1 MSTPEEERRHNAA
14 LTAAL
19 QIAFANP
26 AEDQTAQPAEDP
38 HALKIITFDELMK
51 KDFAPLFQPVDGLIT
66 EGYTL
71 LVGGSKIGKS
81 WLMLD
86 LAYSV
91 ASGLPFLGRT
101 TTRCPVLYFALED
114 SERRIQDRNRKMNL
128 AGSPANLSYV
138 LEAQTIDN
146 GFCDQVDAWLTANG
160 GRCLV
165 IVDVLQKVR
174 GRARRSDGDSYQ
186 TDYRTTNPILDL
198 ARKHHAAIVCVH
210 HTNKGTGG
218 QDVYGKISGS
228 TGLMGAADTTI
239 LIERERGNNTADV
252 NITGR
257 EIREASFEIRM
268 DDNMRWHA
276 ITPEAAARE
285 RYEANPVV
293 QPIRDLFRDYP
304 HGGRISY
311 GDFVVRCLGRFPYKD
326 SKAFVRALNN
336 GLATELLQF
345 DGIIID
351 TGKQTGQGSS
361 HAKGFEF
368 TKTFV

>member
-1 MSTPEEERRHNAA
+1 MNNNEDF
-14 LTAAL
+14 TAKL
-19 QIAFANP
+19 ANIVGAMNSDP
-26 AEDQTAQPAEDP
+26 AEDQEQEAARPPFE
-38 HALKIITFDELMK
+38 IVTFDELMK

-91 ASGLPFLGRT
+91 ASGTPFLGHP

-128 AGSPANLSYV
+128 AGNPPNLYYV
-138 LEAQTIDN
+138 LEAQTLDN
-146 GFCDQVDAWLTANG
+146 GFSEKLDEWLTDNG

-165 IVDVLQKVR
+165 IVDVLQKIR
-174 GRARRSDGDSYQ
+174 GRAKRSDGDAYQ

-210 HTNKGTGG
+210 HTNKGNGNR
-218 QDVYGKISGS
+218 DVYGKISGS
-228 TGLMGAADTTI
+228 TGLMGAADATI
-239 LIERERGNNTADV
+239 LIERERGNSTADV

-293 QPIRDLFRDYP
+293 KPIRDLFKDYP
-304 HGGRISY
+304 TGGRISY
-311 GDFVVRCLGRFPYKD
+311 GDFVVRCCGLFPYRD
-326 SKAFVRALNN
+326 SKTFARALSN
-336 GLATELLQF
+336 GLAAELLQY
-345 DGIIID
+345 DRIIIE
-351 TGKQTGQGSS
+351 TGVQTGQGSN
-361 HAKGFEF
+361 HAKGF
-368 TKTFV
+368 TFSKAFV

>member
-1 MSTPEEERRHNAA
+1 MIDEERKHNDE
-14 LTAAL
+14 LNAAL
-19 QIAFANP
+19 QIINRNP
-26 AEDQTAQPAEDP
+26 AEDLNVLTEAELFPDS
-38 HALKIITFDELMK
+38 ITGDELMK
-51 KDFAPLFQPVDGLIT
+51 KEFAPLYQPVDGLIT
-66 EGYTL
+66 EGYAL

-91 ASGLPFLGRT
+91 ANGTPFLGRST
-101 TTRCPVLYFALED
+101 KKSPVLYFALED
-114 SERRIQDRNRKMNL
+114 SERRVQDRNVKMGL
-128 AGSPANLSYV
+128 LSGCSNIRYV
-138 LEAQTIDN
+138 FKAQTIDED
-146 GFCDQVDAWLTANG
+146 FCGTTDAWLTMNG

-165 IVDVLQKVR
+165 IVDVLQKIR
-174 GRARRSDGDSYQ
+174 GRTRRSDGDSYQ
-186 TDYRTTNPILDL
+186 TDYRTTNPLLDL

-210 HTNKGTGG
+210 HTNKDSSGR
-218 QDVYGKISGS
+218 DVYAKISGS
-228 TGLMGAADTTI
+228 TGLMGAADTVI
-239 LIERERGNNTADV
+239 MIERERGNSTAEV

-293 QPIRDLFRDYP
+293 QPIRDLFKEYP
-304 HGGRISY
+304 NGGRISY
-311 GDFVVRCLGRFPYKD
+311 GDFTVRCLGRFPYRD

-336 GLATELLQF
+336 GLAAELLQF
-345 DGIIID
+345 DKIVID
-351 TGKQTGQGSS
+351 TGKQTGQGSN

-368 TKTFV
+368 SKAFV